1 MVEDM
6 PADTADVVDSHK
18 QQVAALTKEVASCR
32 REIDSLNRQ
41 LELASRFSYKNI
53 VNEPNLVPHYTG
65 LRLRHLMFW

>member
-32 REIDSLNRQ
+32 REIGEHDT
-41 LELASRFSYKNI
+41 SR
-53 VNEPNLVPHYTG
+53 TTD
-65 LRLRHLMFW
+65 